1 MAAYSK
7 TTSNTAPRIIA
18 LVLLVL
24 LVLIQYPLWS
34 GKGSERGLQELRIQ
48 LVKQK
53 QANENVLAQINQL
66 QVEAASL
73 REGKDALEAR
83 ARLHMNMIRENE
95 VLFRLSEYPEDKK

>member
-1 MAAYSK
+1 MPAYSK
-7 TTSNTAPRIIA
+7 TNSNTAPRIIA

-24 LVLIQYPLWS
+24 LVLVQYPLWW

-48 LVKQK
+48 LVKQE
-53 QANENVLAQINQL
+53 QANESISAQINQL

-83 ARLHMNMIRENE
+83 ARHHMNMIRENE
-95 VLFRLSEYPEDKK
+95 VMFRFSEYPEDKK

>member
-24 LVLIQYPLWS
+24 LVLIQYPLWW
-34 GKGSERGLQELRIQ
+34 GQGSERGLQELRIQ

>member
-7 TTSNTAPRIIA
+7 TTSNTAPRLIA

-24 LVLIQYPLWS
+24 LVLIQYPLWW
-34 GKGSERGLQELRIQ
+34 GKGSERGLQELNIQ

-53 QANENVLAQINQL
+53 QANENVLAQINQI
-66 QVEAASL
+66 QAEAASL

-83 ARLHMNMIRENE
+83 ARLHMKKNRVKKE
-95 VLFRLSEYPEDKK
+95 VFSI